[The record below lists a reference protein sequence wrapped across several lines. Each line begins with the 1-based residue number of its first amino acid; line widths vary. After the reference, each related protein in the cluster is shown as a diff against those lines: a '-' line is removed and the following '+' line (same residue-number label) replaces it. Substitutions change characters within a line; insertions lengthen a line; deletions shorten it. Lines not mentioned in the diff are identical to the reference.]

1 MKAHRSAA
9 LISFLTCILTYTP
22 LLLTPIISIVSY
34 AAISTPMFL
43 MIYVTIYLALRESL
57 ELLLLSLPAISL
69 SIYTLLMFYIQ
80 SGLDMISSSILGI
93 QIAAGLAIAR
103 YALKGRRK
111 STIISINARKIMLDI
126 VRNLKRAPY
135 ISMISLGV
143 AIVAIAFIDLILVL
157 LGVTDGSILLINPVV
172 MPGIVVA
179 SLLIPTVNNRHSIS
193 RILIPIGSWGSTIY
207 LYTSMIH
214 YREQAILGEGLKS
227 IEIPGIYLEKRA
239 RLRIPIDTASS
250 PHIVISGNT
259 GSGKTTL
266 CKILA
271 EGLRRGGI
279 GVIVIDYHGEYR
291 GLEGFRVIDA
301 SENSPQILLNTL
313 NEGRALELVD
323 SIRKIFRLGA
333 LQVSILST
341 IAVEMIRRGGKS
353 FKDLLTVAE
362 EILEKSKEDPKT
374 RELLLSIIPYLR
386 ILATHIRGE
395 PINIETALTGE
406 GRYIILDMSNIG
418 SEYASTIYIEYLL
431 KQIWRHM
438 VATGQK
444 REVDLAII
452 IDEAHNLLRGSAE
465 EFISK
470 IFRESRKYGLS
481 IVISTQQFEKLTSEV
496 INNAGMFFFL
506 RQTDP
511 RVIDLISSF
520 IAYDE
525 AVKEE
530 IKKTLRSLEPLQ
542 GIIYVASK
550 RVFHRINISTG
561 SSLEN
566 PSSS

>member
-1 MKAHRSAA
+1 
-9 LISFLTCILTYTP
+9 
-22 LLLTPIISIVSY
+22 
-34 AAISTPMFL
+34 
-43 MIYVTIYLALRESL
+43 MIYVTIYLTLRESL

-80 SGLDMISSSILGI
+80 SGLDTISSSILGI
-93 QIAAGLAIAR
+93 QITAGLAIAR

-126 VRNLKRAPY
+126 VRNLKIAPY

-157 LGVTDGSILLINPVV
+157 LGVTNGSILLINPVT
-172 MPGIVVA
+172 MLGIVVA
-179 SLLIPTVNNRHSIS
+179 SLIIPTVNNRHSIS

-227 IEIPGIYLEKRA
+227 IELPGIYLEKSA
-239 RLRIPIDTASS
+239 RLRISIDTASS

-301 SENSPQILLNTL
+301 SESSPQILLNTL
-313 NEGRALELVD
+313 DEGKALELVD

-395 PINIETALTGE
+395 PIDIETAFVRE
-406 GRYIILDMSNIG
+406 GRHIILDMSNIG

-431 KQIWRHM
+431 KQIWRHKIS
-438 VATGQK
+438 TGQK
-444 REVDLAII
+444 REVDLVII

-481 IVISTQQFEKLTSEV
+481 LVISTQQFEKLPSEI

-511 RVIDLISSF
+511 RVIDVISGF

-525 AVKEE
+525 VIKEE
-530 IKKTLRSLEPLQ
+530 IKRALRSLEPLQ

-550 RVFHRINISTG
+550 RVFHRINISIG
-561 SSLEN
+561 SSLDN
-566 PSSS
+566 SSSF

>member
-1 MKAHRSAA
+1 
-9 LISFLTCILTYTP
+9 
-22 LLLTPIISIVSY
+22 
-34 AAISTPMFL
+34 
-43 MIYVTIYLALRESL
+43 
-57 ELLLLSLPAISL
+57 
-69 SIYTLLMFYIQ
+69 
-80 SGLDMISSSILGI
+80 
-93 QIAAGLAIAR
+93 
-103 YALKGRRK
+103 
-111 STIISINARKIMLDI
+111 
-126 VRNLKRAPY
+126 
-135 ISMISLGV
+135 
-143 AIVAIAFIDLILVL
+143 
-157 LGVTDGSILLINPVV
+157 
-172 MPGIVVA
+172 
-179 SLLIPTVNNRHSIS
+179 
-193 RILIPIGSWGSTIY
+193 
-207 LYTSMIH
+207 
-214 YREQAILGEGLKS
+214 
-227 IEIPGIYLEKRA
+227 
-239 RLRIPIDTASS
+239 
-250 PHIVISGNT
+250 VISGNT

-313 NEGRALELVD
+313 DEGRALELVD

-395 PINIETALTGE
+395 AINIETALTGE